1 MPHQPLTKIS
11 LASAAQDLAKRDKE
25 LAAILTAFG
34 PPPLWARK
42 PGFAT
47 LVQIILEQQ
56 VSLASAASTYKRLR
70 EKLQPFGPDR
80 VIELGEAHLKS
91 LGLTRQKTAYCIH
104 LADSISSNSLN
115 LRGLAKLDDED
126 AKAALMQVKGIGPWS
141 ADIYLLMVLRRPDIW
156 PASDLAL
163 TTAVTKLKRLKQR
176 PTTDQLFSMADQW
189 RPFRSVA
196 ARMLWQYYL
205 ACSRIHL
212 PALPSLHSHYGASSL
227 LWAL

>member
-1 MPHQPLTKIS
+1 MQVPAQLNKTS
-11 LASAAQDLAKRDKE
+11 LAAAAQHLAKRDKD
-25 LAAILTAFG
+25 LATILKSYG
-34 PPPLWARK
+34 PPPLWARE

-56 VSLASAASTYKRLR
+56 VSLASAASIYKRLT
-70 EKLQPFGPDR
+70 ENVTPFGPDR
-80 VIELGEAHLKS
+80 VIELGEPHLKS

-104 LADSISSNSLN
+104 LAESINSNSLN
-115 LRGLAKLDDED
+115 LRGLAKMNDED
-126 AKAALMQVKGIGPWS
+126 AKAALMQVKGIGSWS

-163 TTAVTKLKRLKQR
+163 ATAATKLKKLKQR
-176 PTTDQLFSMADQW
+176 PTSDQLFGIADRW

-205 ACSRIHL
+205 ARET
-212 PALPSLHSHYGASSL
+212 
-227 LWAL
+227 